1 MILGILFFYL
11 FSQKRL
17 VNDIKIKNFKNS
29 IIGGNDDRNISEKS
43 ENISD
48 LTIFKIF
55 YEKNKL
61 LKTLETSSVSK
72 NEKIKFIYKSDFL
85 NMSPYMVYKGCLT
98 KGLDSEFV

>member
-29 IIGGNDDRNISEKS
+29 VIGGNDDRNISEIS
-43 ENISD
+43 ENISE

-55 YEKNKL
+55 YEKNNL
-61 LKTLETSSVSK
+61 LKTLETSSISK
-72 NEKIKFIYKSDFL
+72 NQKIKFIYASDL
-85 NMSPYMVYKGCLT
+85 YMNPYTVYKGCLT
-98 KGLDSEFV
+98 KGLDLEFI